1 MLKKEKSIA
10 LNGESRIEDKV
21 VARFNASIAPGEGAS
36 NVSTY
41 IVDQDLYEKNRRD
54 VRNDINEFRQFV
66 FDEEDKLFETDV
78 EG

>member
-1 MLKKEKSIA
+1 MLKKEKNIS
-10 LNGESRIEDKV
+10 LSGESRIEDKV

-54 VRNDINEFRQFV
+54 AE
-66 FDEEDKLFETDV
+66 
-78 EG
+78 

>member
-1 MLKKEKSIA
+1 MLKKEKNIS
-10 LNGESRIEDKV
+10 LSGESRIEDKV